1 MSADK
6 TELERMLEGRQAVE
20 WGEIKMGDVLVYP
33 DGMLVEVN
41 ASMVGI
47 PVTYSLYDGCRFYRK
62 IPVAKQGGDE
72 QWSPQAVAAA
82 AQPVRAR
89 TQALSK
95 AKTDDSAK
103 PPLAW
108 LPWGGLEEVA
118 WVQEYGYKKYGDRLN
133 YLRGMEVSR
142 NISCAQRHLAAYM
155 RGDKIDSE
163 SGRSHLAH
171 AACRLLFALQNVADG
186 VAIDDVPDRAVQLGK
201 TSSKQ

>member
-1 MSADK
+1 MSTEK
-6 TELERMLEGRQAVE
+6 TELERVLEGRQAVE
-20 WGEIKMGDVLVYP
+20 HGVVEEGDFMVLHDKSITLATEFDIGSNVGEYLDEGYRVY
-33 DGMLVEVN
+33 
-41 ASMVGI
+41 
-47 PVTYSLYDGCRFYRK
+47 RR

-82 AQPVRAR
+82 AQPPR
-89 TQALSK
+89 
-95 AKTDDSAK
+95 AKTDDAAK

-142 NISCAQRHLAAYM
+142 NVSCAHRHLAAYM
-155 RGDKIDSE
+155 QGDKIDSE

-171 AACRLLFALQNVADG
+171 AACRLLFALQNIADG